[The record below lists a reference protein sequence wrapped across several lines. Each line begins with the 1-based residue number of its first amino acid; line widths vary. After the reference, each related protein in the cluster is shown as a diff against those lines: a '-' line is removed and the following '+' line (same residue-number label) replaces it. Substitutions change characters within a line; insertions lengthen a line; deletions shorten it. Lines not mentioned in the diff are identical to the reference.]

1 MSHTLHREGT
11 PENLKNDFVVMIHPA
26 QGHNVELAKPAAI
39 KFLELAEKHGA
50 SNIGVS
56 KAGNYGHNNYDIEKM
71 KANVPDWGAV
81 GMAVFNDAPTVIAF
95 LRDLKAADV
104 GISTVVTG
112 IFDTVKECAHLAG
125 LEPHTV
131 NMSYGI
137 YGKTEYLADKN
148 VREVS
153 TMCGHGFVTAALVL
167 DMVDQVKSGRKTSAQ
182 AAEALDVFCHC
193 GIFNKVR
200 AAQLI
205 DIMAAV

>member
-1 MSHTLHREGT
+1 MSHTLHREGSA
-11 PENLKNDFVVMIHPA
+11 ESLSNDYIVMIHPA
-26 QGHNVELAKPAAI
+26 QGINVDIAKDAAI
-39 KFLELAEKHGA
+39 KFLDIAKRNGA

-56 KAGNYGHNNYDIEKM
+56 KAGNYAHNDYDIQRM
-71 KANVPDWGAV
+71 KDSVPEWGAV
-81 GMAVFNDAPTVIAF
+81 GMAVVNDTTTLINF
-95 LRDLKAADV
+95 LRDLKEADL

-112 IFDTVKECAHLAG
+112 VFETVKECSHAAG
-125 LEPHTV
+125 LSPHTV

-137 YGKTEYLADKN
+137 FGKTEYLADDK

-167 DMVDQVKSGRKTSAQ
+167 DMVDKVKSGKKTPEQ

-205 DIMAAV
+205 EKMAAD